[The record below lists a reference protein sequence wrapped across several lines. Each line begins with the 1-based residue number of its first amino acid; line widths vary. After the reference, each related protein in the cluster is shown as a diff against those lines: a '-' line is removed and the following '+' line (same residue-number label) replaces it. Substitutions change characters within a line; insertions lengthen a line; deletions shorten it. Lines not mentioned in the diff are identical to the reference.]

1 MFEKEKILTSTFKS
15 FSIAQIKRNKKY
27 VVFFLTYSIK

>member
-15 FSIAQIKRNKKY
+15 FSIAQIKRNKNM
-27 VVFFLTYSIK
+27 FHFS